1 MVQGACPRTLYGL
14 RLGRASRL
22 DKTLFVGMLR
32 AQIHPEVGMHT
43 TIRST
48 LPVILAV
55 TLTGCARV
63 DSLPVATRP
72 VDGPATIPLSTYI
85 GPLRSMAVTV
95 ANAAHHFIFDTGGGE
110 TMITP
115 ELASAI
121 GCIPYGRTIGFRA
134 GGEQVAFE
142 YCDDVLL
149 RLGDVA
155 ITHERVGV
163 FDLKSILPAG
173 APPADGVVSL
183 RSFRGQR
190 VTIDLTKGRITVET
204 ADSLVARTRGVRPL
218 TIRVAT
224 GPTGAETN
232 VYIAARVGGRRV
244 WFLLDSGNGDPLLVA
259 PHVARMAGLVGSTGE
274 ALIEFDG
281 LGPIR
286 LPTSAQN
293 MIYDGML
300 GAAFLQEWV
309 ITLDLGSSRAWAVPA
324 ARPNP

>member
-1 MVQGACPRTLYGL
+1 
-14 RLGRASRL
+14 
-22 DKTLFVGMLR
+22 
-32 AQIHPEVGMHT
+32 MHA
-43 TIRST
+43 TIRSM
-48 LPVILAV
+48 LLAILALTV
-55 TLTGCARV
+55 TGCARV
-63 DSLPVATRP
+63 DRRPVATHP
-72 VDGPATIPLSTYI
+72 LDGPATIPLSTYV
-85 GPLRSMAVTV
+85 GPLRSMTVTV
-95 ANAAHHFIFDTGGGE
+95 ANAAHQFIFDTGGGE

-121 GCIPYGRTIGFRA
+121 GCLPYGRTIGFRA
-134 GGEQVAFE
+134 SGEQVAFE
-142 YCDDVLL
+142 YCDDVSL

-183 RSFRGQR
+183 RSFHGQA
-190 VTIDLTKGRITVET
+190 VTMDLTKGRITVET
-204 ADSLVARTRGVRPL
+204 ANSLVARTRGVRPL

-224 GPTGAETN
+224 GPTGAETT
-232 VYIAARVGGRRV
+232 VYIGARVGGRRV
-244 WFLLDSGNGDPLLVA
+244 WLLLDSGNGDPLLVA
-259 PHVARMAGLVGSTGE
+259 PHVARMAGLMVSKGE
-274 ALIEFDG
+274 ALIELDG

-300 GAAFLQEWV
+300 GAAFLEEW
-309 ITLDLGSSRAWAVPA
+309 IFTLDLGSSRAWAVPA